1 MFNLTNLILKLLL
14 ELKLKNKLAKI
25 TNRTTLNVFLVA
37 SIFIW
42 YFIAFKFIQ
51 TGPSQDYLLLIIGS
65 NTGAIAASALVASV
79 WLKNLKN
86 ANLFFNLWISIGV
99 LISFIPLVLNT
110 ANITTMLFIAIVYG
124 VYFGFGMP
132 KTLRNYAASI
142 ESGKRGRISGFTF
155 LIIALLSAILS
166 SFILDSIPLTCIILA
181 AIRLFGLL
189 SFRMLGNL
197 EEFSKED
204 SIEKTIN
211 YPLKRTFILYF
222 VPWAIFCLVN
232 YLTVPIIESIYKY
245 NIGFISSVPIVENIV
260 IAVSAVASGILADR
274 LGRKRFIMIGFVM
287 LGIGFAALGLSG
299 DSPSLITGY
308 IYTVSDGVAWGI
320 FSVMFL
326 LTLWGDIAKS
336 RKVELLYAL
345 GALPFIFSDFL
356 RISLQQSIKFII
368 DSTQIFSY
376 ASIFLFLAIIPLLYA
391 PETLSDKIIENQE
404 LNNYVNKALKK
415 AKKESLRN
423 NKTPQKLSE
432 ANSQN
437 KVAEKDTT
445 EPGKKYEEACKFAE
459 KYY

>member
-308 IYTVSDGVAWGI
+308 MRNDQ
-320 FSVMFL
+320 
-326 LTLWGDIAKS
+326 
-336 RKVELLYAL
+336 LYN
-345 GALPFIFSDFL
+345 GERYF
-356 RISLQQSIKFII
+356 RSL
-368 DSTQIFSY
+368 Y
-376 ASIFLFLAIIPLLYA
+376 
-391 PETLSDKIIENQE
+391 
-404 LNNYVNKALKK
+404 
-415 AKKESLRN
+415 R
-423 NKTPQKLSE
+423 
-432 ANSQN
+432 
-437 KVAEKDTT
+437 
-445 EPGKKYEEACKFAE
+445 
-459 KYY
+459 